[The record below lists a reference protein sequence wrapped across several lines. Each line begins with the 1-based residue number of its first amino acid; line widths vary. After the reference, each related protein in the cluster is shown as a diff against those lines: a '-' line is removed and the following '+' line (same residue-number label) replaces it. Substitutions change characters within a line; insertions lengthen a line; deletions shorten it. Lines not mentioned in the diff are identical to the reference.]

1 MRKKSLLFAS
11 ANELVSPRGKRGT
24 ADRKRRGQIS
34 IEYLVLTGFL
44 LITVGIMT
52 AFALYSFNENSN
64 LVKAESAIIKI
75 VNQSNWVAS
84 LGDGSKVFFEI
95 NVPEGV
101 QSFEINNKQVRLVL
115 NTAAGNT
122 DVFSYAK
129 PNLTPKTFSNNGGRR
144 ALSATFVDGN
154 VVVEEVA

>member
-1 MRKKSLLFAS
+1 MRKKSLFFAS
-11 ANELVSPRGKRGT
+11 VNGLVSPKGIRGT

-44 LITVGIMT
+44 LIIVGVMI
-52 AFALYSFNENSN
+52 AFALFSFNESSN
-64 LVKAESAIIKI
+64 LVKAESAIIEI

-84 LGDGSKVFFEI
+84 LGDGSRVFFEI
-95 NVPEGV
+95 EVPEGV
-101 QSFEINNKQVRLVL
+101 QSFQINNKQVRMVL
-115 NTAAGNT
+115 NTSAGNT

-129 PNLTPKTFSNNGGRR
+129 PNLTPTTFSNNGGRR

-154 VVVEEVA
+154 VVVGEVA